1 MLWLVI
7 WRRYPCIGNI
17 CSENILITQ
26 LQVTVGNGPHLLG
39 ALSIATGWPHFMVTI
54 LVPFRLNTWWDHL
67 KIQIHFP
74 LKFWWSKGDEIEVLN
89 DTWLFLIWVSD
100 HSPFHTNSACSRWPI
115 AVLPKSLYLMDEESG
130 VNLTVAAATRE
141 IVASFNKL
149 SNDGIKLR
157 DVPSMGAREVS
168 WFCFHIFFWNGDN
181 GANYSVLCPFPS
193 YRQSFSNGIAKV
205 ARFKF
210 FCMGFR
216 GDWKAFVQVFNL
228 SRFYNTEE
236 VRVVAKI
243 WQLFEIL

>member
-1 MLWLVI
+1 M
-7 WRRYPCIGNI
+7 
-17 CSENILITQ
+17 
-26 LQVTVGNGPHLLG
+26 
-39 ALSIATGWPHFMVTI
+39 
-54 LVPFRLNTWWDHL
+54 
-67 KIQIHFP
+67 
-74 LKFWWSKGDEIEVLN
+74 
-89 DTWLFLIWVSD
+89 
-100 HSPFHTNSACSRWPI
+100 
-115 AVLPKSLYLMDEESG
+115 
-130 VNLTVAAATRE
+130 TVAAATRE

-193 YRQSFSNGIAKV
+193 YRQSFPNGIAKV

-236 VRVVAKI
+236 ARVVAKI